1 MLVTIHDLRRKIIMS
16 HLALTR
22 STRDLILCGLFSA
35 LIAVGAFIKIPIPV
49 VSFTLQF
56 LFTTLAGLLLGA
68 RLGALSVAIYLMTGL
83 IGLPIF
89 ANGGGLSYILQPSF
103 GYLVGFCLGSYI
115 TGRIADMEGNLS
127 FRKLFAAGAAGLI
140 VVYSIGMIYYY
151 VIANFYIDQPIGI
164 MALFL
169 YCFLLPVPGDLV
181 ICIVSAIIAKRM
193 IPSLG
198 IKGGR

>member
-1 MLVTIHDLRRKIIMS
+1 MSQLSFTWNTKDLV
-16 HLALTR
+16 
-22 STRDLILCGLFSA
+22 LCGLFSA

-83 IGLPIF
+83 IGLPVF

-103 GYLVGFCLGSYI
+103 GYLIGFCLGSYI
-115 TGRIADMEGNLS
+115 TGTIASTEGNPS
-127 FRKLFAAGAAGLI
+127 FRKLFAACAAGLI
-140 VVYSIGMIYYY
+140 AVYSFGMIYYY

-164 MALFL
+164 MTLFL

-181 ICIVSAIIAKRM
+181 ICIVSAIAAKR
-193 IPSLG
+193 IIRSLG
-198 IKGGR
+198 IKGIK

>member
-1 MLVTIHDLRRKIIMS
+1 MS
-16 HLALTR
+16 QLFFTR
-22 STRDLILCGLFSA
+22 STRDFVLCGLFSA
-35 LIAVGAFIKIPIPV
+35 LIAVGAYIKIPIPV

-83 IGLPIF
+83 IGMPVF
-89 ANGGGLSYILQPSF
+89 ANGGGISYILQPSF
-103 GYLVGFCLGSYI
+103 GYLIGFCLGSYV
-115 TGRIADMEGNLS
+115 TGTIAAMEGKLS
-127 FRKLFAAGAAGLI
+127 FWKFFIAGVAGLM

-198 IKGGR
+198 MKGVR

>member
-1 MLVTIHDLRRKIIMS
+1 MPVTTDDLRRKIIMS
-16 HLALTR
+16 QLAFTQN
-22 STRDLILCGLFSA
+22 TRDLVLCSLFSA

-56 LFTTLAGLLLGA
+56 LFTTLSGLLLGA
-68 RLGALSVAIYLMTGL
+68 RLGALSVAIYLITGL
-83 IGLPIF
+83 IGLPVF

-103 GYLVGFCLGSYI
+103 GYLIGFCLGSYI
-115 TGRIADMEGNLS
+115 TGTMASMEGRLS
-127 FRKLFAAGAAGLI
+127 FWKLFSAGVAGLI
-140 VVYSIGMIYYY
+140 AVYSIGMIYYY

-181 ICIVSAIIAKRM
+181 ICIVSAIIAKRI
-193 IPSLG
+193 IPS
-198 IKGGR
+198 IRVKGGR

>member
-1 MLVTIHDLRRKIIMS
+1 LRRKIIMS
-16 HLALTR
+16 QLAFTQN
-22 STRDLILCGLFSA
+22 TRDLVLCSLFSA

-56 LFTTLAGLLLGA
+56 LFTTLSGLLLGA
-68 RLGALSVAIYLMTGL
+68 RLGALSVAIYLITGL
-83 IGLPIF
+83 IGLPVF

-103 GYLVGFCLGSYI
+103 GYLIGFCLGSYI
-115 TGRIADMEGNLS
+115 TGTMASMEGRLS
-127 FRKLFAAGAAGLI
+127 FWKLFSAGVAGLI
-140 VVYSIGMIYYY
+140 AVYSIGMIYYY

-181 ICIVSAIIAKRM
+181 ICIVSAIIAKRI
-193 IPSLG
+193 IPS
-198 IKGGR
+198 IRVKGGR

>member
-1 MLVTIHDLRRKIIMS
+1 MPVTTDDLRRKIIMS
-16 HLALTR
+16 QLAFTQN
-22 STRDLILCGLFSA
+22 TRDLVLCSLFSA

-56 LFTTLAGLLLGA
+56 LFTTLSGLLLGA
-68 RLGALSVAIYLMTGL
+68 RLGALSVAIYLITGL
-83 IGLPIF
+83 IGLPVF

-103 GYLVGFCLGSYI
+103 GYLIGFCLGSYI
-115 TGRIADMEGNLS
+115 TGTMASMEGRLS
-127 FRKLFAAGAAGLI
+127 FWKLFSAGVAGLI
-140 VVYSIGMIYYY
+140 AVYSIGMIYYY

-193 IPSLG
+193 IPS
-198 IKGGR
+198 IRVKGGR